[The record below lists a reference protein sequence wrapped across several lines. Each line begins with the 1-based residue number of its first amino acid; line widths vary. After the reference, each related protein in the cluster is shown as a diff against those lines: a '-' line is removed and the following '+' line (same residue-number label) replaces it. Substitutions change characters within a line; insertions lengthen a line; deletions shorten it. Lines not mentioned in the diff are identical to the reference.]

1 MFGKIVSELICS
13 GFFCFFFFCFVFVFF
28 WTAIINSMIATFCH
42 HEMCYYHKAEII
54 LGGGSDG
61 GVAATFLSQPCFTVK
76 VFVSW
81 LINPLIL
88 LAGNQSHKAIFEYS
102 LCKIKVFGFGN
113 SFPSWAPSRARY
125 FSVLLFTMHLDYA
138 LFLKYFCNT
147 FLYFCH
153 LKRLWCH
160 WSVIKLQVRNRC

>member
-1 MFGKIVSELICS
+1 MV
-13 GFFCFFFFCFVFVFF
+13 FFFFF

-61 GVAATFLSQPCFTVK
+61 GVAATCFFPNHAWQLK